1 MRFSGARIRQSLL
14 VHYTTLAV
22 LLGLWGCSAG
32 LHNTRAL
39 SQQPE
44 VKQVA
49 TVAEEKGCLS
59 CHEGIEVINDN
70 MQPFLLSFA
79 KKLYGKNNEG

>member
-1 MRFSGARIRQSLL
+1 MGFSGARIRQSLL

-22 LLGLWGCSAG
+22 LLGLWGCSTG

-59 CHEGIEVINDN
+59 CHGGIEVINDN
-70 MQPFLLSFA
+70 MHPFLLSFA
-79 KKLYGKNNEG
+79 KKQYGKVSEG